1 MYKILLMASLLTLFT
16 GCKEESEIKTET
28 VKISQGCF
36 YYLKD
41 AEMTVYDIYCT
52 DADIN
57 SNGIINVSYIKESE
71 KVNIVSLTD
80 D

>member
-1 MYKILLMASLLTLFT
+1 MYKILLVASLILFT

-28 VKISQGCF
+28 VKINQGCF
-36 YYLKD
+36 YHLKD

-57 SNGIINVSYIKESE
+57 SNGIINVSYIKEAE
-71 KVNIVSLTD
+71 TVNIISLTD

>member
-1 MYKILLMASLLTLFT
+1 MIKILLIASLILFT

-36 YYLKD
+36 YHLKD

-57 SNGIINVSYIKESE
+57 SNGIINVSYIKEAE
-71 KVNIVSLTD
+71 TVNIISLTD